1 MSRLPFYTMNAPQL
15 VLASASPRRHQLL
28 AQLGLTFEVF
38 PADLDESVH
47 EAEDPA
53 AYVERLARAKA
64 AAAAR
69 AHLGKVCLAADTSVV
84 VDGEILGKPRDDAEG
99 RAMLKRLSGR
109 SHVVMTG
116 IAVAGPRVES
126 RVVQTLVHFR
136 ALSLAEIVWYVAT
149 GEGRDKA
156 GGYASQARAGAFIAS
171 IEGSVSSV
179 IGLPLA
185 ESLAMLERAGI
196 ELP

>member
-1 MSRLPFYTMNAPQL
+1 MPAPHL

-28 AQLGLTFEVF
+28 AQLGLKFEVS

-47 EAEDPA
+47 PGEAPHT
-53 AYVERLARAKA
+53 YVERLARAKA
-64 AAAAR
+64 ASTAR
-69 AHLGKVCLAADTSVV
+69 LHPGAVCLAADTSVV
-84 VDGEILGKPRDDAEG
+84 VDTEILGKPQDDADG

-116 IAVAGPRVES
+116 VAVCGPLVES
-126 RVVQTLVHFR
+126 LVVETTVRFR

-156 GGYASQARAGAFIAS
+156 GGYASQARAGAFIEA

-185 ESLAMLERAGI
+185 QTLALLERAGV
-196 ELP
+196 ELPWAMQ